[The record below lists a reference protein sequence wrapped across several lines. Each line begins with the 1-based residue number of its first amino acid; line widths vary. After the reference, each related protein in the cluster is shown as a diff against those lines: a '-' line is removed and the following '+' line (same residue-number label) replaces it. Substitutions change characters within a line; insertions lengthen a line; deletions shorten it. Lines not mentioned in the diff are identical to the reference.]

1 MSLADLFRDELAREF
16 QQRLTRPSDEAAEK
30 TNDNAQKLETAA
42 DADLFKYFLLI
53 NVAGIAPSLSPQPRS
68 RPVPAAPDPSLWFQ
82 TGQLFGP
89 GNCTLGASRAGS
101 AAWK

>member
-53 NVAGIAPSLSPQPRS
+53 NVAGIAPSPSSQPAQ
-68 RPVPAAPDPSLWFQ
+68 PAGPGGPDPSLWFQ